1 MGNSSNATGDSMGT
15 QTLLIVD
22 DEENVRNA
30 LKRSLRKEHYEVL
43 TAPGPEE
50 GLEMLKQHPI
60 DLVISDHL
68 MPKMTGLEFLK
79 LVHDR
84 HPDVGR
90 IMLTGHADMDTA
102 IKAIN
107 QGEIY
112 RFLQKPWDDVEL
124 KVVVHLALEHVE
136 LERENRRLLATVRR
150 QAEYIQGLEET
161 YPGISK
167 VVRDAEGAIVLSD
180 AELRGL
186 EH

>member
-1 MGNSSNATGDSMGT
+1 MGT
-15 QTLLIVD
+15 RTLLIVD

-30 LKRSLRKEHYEVL
+30 LKRSLRKEQYEVL
-43 TAPGPEE
+43 TAAGPEE
-50 GLEMLKQHPI
+50 GLEVLKHHPV
-60 DLVISDHL
+60 DVVISDHL

-84 HPDVGR
+84 YPDTGR

-112 RFLQKPWDDVEL
+112 RFLQKPWDDLEL
-124 KVVVHLALEHVE
+124 KVIVHLAVEHVE

-150 QAEYIQGLEET
+150 QSEFIHDLEDKF
-161 YPGISK
+161 PGIGT
-167 VVRDAEGAIVLSD
+167 VVRDAEGAIVLSED
-180 AELRGL
+180 ELRAL
-186 EH
+186 EQ